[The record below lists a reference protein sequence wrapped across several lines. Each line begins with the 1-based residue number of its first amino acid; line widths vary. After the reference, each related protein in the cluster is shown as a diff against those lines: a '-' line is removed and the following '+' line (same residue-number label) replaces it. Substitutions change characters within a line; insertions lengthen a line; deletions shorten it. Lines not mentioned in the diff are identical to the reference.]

1 MAIPV
6 TASTNAVTKVTQL
19 YVAMFGRAPDTEG
32 LNFWGGA
39 LDAGQSVAQVAQ
51 AMFGTTPARA
61 YFPEGSTSQEVV
73 QSFYVN
79 VLGRQPDADGL
90 AFWVA
95 RLDALKATGNTNAVG
110 QVVTEIINIV
120 TSYTGNDPAGV
131 ESAQLFA
138 NKLEVA
144 NFWVSENGNVLDS
157 AKPIVLVNSDPASVN
172 QVKAQILNG
181 FGDIVADT
189 TFTLKEVYTETTVV
203 VGPEVERVVMWGYNP
218 HAHGETGVDNL
229 DGDNPDGNDNN
240 LTNEGPADGG
250 VPVSYL
256 YDYLETVAGLDFV
269 QLGLIDVVD
278 GVYATVDGL
287 TITQN
292 GDGTQTISVTLPNG
306 TVNTAEVAL
315 GELYF
320 KLVYNALFD
329 SEGNSRLYEVVRA
342 ADPNDVGSTVTVRNY
357 IPIRLTPSNNNGGT
371 IEQGYTTAGD
381 DLIVAGRLDLLHG
394 AYIDGGAGR
403 NTLEVDAKGT
413 YAQPVAVLNVQEIHV
428 QNLPNVYTGGT
439 GGYLGDSNYPGL
451 GNGSG
456 SSDSVL
462 DLSRAV
468 DIDRLVV
475 TEGTGTGAALGDL
488 TIVGVRN
495 GATLRL
501 EGGFTQDVT
510 VHYGEGLT
518 GPLTVELLLGQV
530 TGNLNFAHN
539 TDALNLVS
547 LGGVANSFG
556 SEDIGGRL
564 TSLTISGDAALFI
577 NGDLDNSFQ
586 DETPVTIDASANTKG
601 VDLTLTGS
609 EKVTFIGSQ
618 GNDRFQVA
626 TSDDSSDIVG
636 VGPNDDVVTISGS
649 NGNNH
654 FEVSATTLHVTAG
667 NGNNNVEVAGRFG
680 DVTLG
685 NGNNSVYADS
695 DEGFETLAVTVGDG
709 NNIIRAEGSETVTI
723 TAGDGANR
731 IDADTSAN
739 VNITAGDGGN
749 TVTAVNTQSASV
761 TTGAGNDKI
770 TASAATITIDAG
782 AGNDVVTVAGI
793 AGELSESAAAG
804 LNLMLVLDDSGSMS
818 GSRITALK
826 SGLNGML
833 DGLEANGVNAATI
846 TIVFASTA
854 TASAWGT
861 IDQARAVIDAM
872 GNGGGTNYEAAL
884 AAAMAGWDTSGKLV
898 GANNVSVFVS
908 DADSSLD
915 PAVASDWQDFLVA
928 NSIVSYAVGLDVAS
942 DAGLA
947 EVAYNG
953 QTNSDMAAILTDSN
967 GLAHIL
973 DGIGEGLVGTSGK
986 QALVTINLGEGQNT
1000 LHLGD
1005 ADQLAQGL
1013 VALEGSSITGENITM
1028 VVNANSDLRA
1038 ATLSGISK
1046 VVLDNADVGSADRT
1060 VDNGM
1065 LTITASQ
1072 FVDIGAANFSV
1083 EGSIFHTHGT
1093 IKIIVEEDI
1102 SLASINVNSLPRN
1115 IDLLIEINDGA
1126 TLTMTAEQLHK
1137 WVAQNGV
1144 TLADDGNTDDAGGK
1158 VIITGGGENFD
1169 PFNTSD
1175 TVKTSIGGNIYYG
1188 GSLSD
1193 DFSDYN
1199 VTVNGGYGGYDRPSD
1214 TPNQVVWTID
1224 GDQYPVVGAVST
1236 WNYNIEII
1244 GDNDITF
1251 TGALNAG
1258 LVQGVN
1264 TTAFTV
1270 DFSQLQ
1276 GDANG
1281 LTLGNFENVGA
1292 VYGNG
1297 IPGDL
1302 ATVYVELDNASDYV
1316 VGGPGEGQGL
1326 VSSGVNEYVVTKIGA
1341 TATAATAHIYL
1352 CDTTQDLEVIALRG
1366 NYQDTLNVHNAAW
1379 GLAFELQGGTTLKAD
1394 GPTGTANVGK
1404 LVANYEWD
1412 GADAVVN
1419 LVHSVAGDTRT
1430 IKAYGIEINNADS
1443 ITVNVAGSA
1452 SIDAIAGDSLNE
1464 LMFNGSGNV
1473 AVTAVLPTLDV
1484 IDASGVTGTFAATI
1498 DQVDGSASTDFVF
1511 TGAQG
1516 GSTLSL
1522 IDSFT
1527 ATSATTID
1535 GGAGGM
1541 TLVVVGDET
1550 VDLDAASLSG
1560 IEAVVLGQG
1569 STIVLT
1575 VAQAVAI
1582 GEANFSTP
1590 GAATA
1595 SVELSGL
1602 NGEPF
1607 VVPDFADDI
1616 TITLVSIKADPVV
1629 TLHADTNLT
1638 GIGALAVPGG
1648 TTLNLTAAQ
1657 YQQLT
1662 DEGTITILA
1671 GTTGPVTVNIT
1682 DLSTADLAGGFDVS
1696 GVADAITLNLQVVG
1710 SIDLSAA
1717 DLTGVDAITFGDDAT
1732 LTLGDIQQGNG
1743 VAIVGGANSTL
1754 VFKDTGTTLFEDTDA
1769 SGFNVT
1775 YLKHTNTLTAGG
1787 NRNID
1792 DIFTGL
1798 AQTITKVVYNG
1809 EGWVNAVDQTVIIE
1823 AGTTVLD
1830 SLVYNKVEADVEL
1843 QDFTINLMGGVELSG
1858 HLRLSTGDKFAD
1870 ANDDGNQDAGENY
1883 LIRNYL
1889 QTLTINS
1896 TGTAANLLTGVA
1908 ANIIDGDVTPMGING
1923 SLNNNLLAVAINATQ
1938 ALTIIGKLVFNS
1950 NVGNDNGGD
1959 GMTVNDVEDA
1969 VATLT
1974 VTGTADVN
1982 VGTIDTSDADV
1993 DGLNV
1998 VNEGSGTITATI
2010 NSANVQNADVLSF
2023 TATGTGDVQL
2033 NVVGN
2038 VDLSGD
2044 VLTAVSQITIADGA
2058 TLTLSQAQ
2066 FDALGAANIIDGGN
2080 DGSAILNLNGVNAA
2094 FDATTIDANIDVQ
2107 TLTLAGSMDFAAT
2120 ASNLTGVDQI
2130 VVPEGATLTLTAA
2143 QFQQLKNAGTIV
2155 GAGAPATTS
2164 YTVNITGLTQAD
2176 IDGGAF
2182 DTSGI
2187 TAGTITLALGENVN
2201 LSADDV
2207 IENVD
2212 SVIMADGQTLGLKT
2226 HAQADDLV
2234 VQGGANTTVNF
2245 LFDIDFGVD
2254 GEIEAAGY
2262 NVTTLRALAVS
2273 VDNQDV
2279 EVLIDNLPSSVT
2291 LNLYED
2297 PSQVGYVSDIHRVVV
2312 IEPGVQTPA
2321 GFVAFNASDANREV
2335 RTLKITFQGDG
2346 TDPVTDANGNIFGA
2360 VINGNLVLDAY
2371 TLPVAPP
2378 AVAPI
2383 ADKFSKLTLVSEGTG
2398 TSNAITGN
2406 ITPLDTDGAGNKVD
2420 NNLLNIEIQAASA
2433 FTIGGDIVFNST
2445 AAAQN
2450 TATLTVNGV
2459 APVSIEQLVV
2469 NGPHIDVLAIDNDG
2483 GALTITGASPSINAG
2498 AAESIVL
2505 TGDGAITLGT
2515 VESTEDFADG
2525 ITGTALSEVDASGLS
2540 GDLYIENISGVDANL
2555 FSFTSGTGVTNVTV
2569 KGQTLDDDGNAATT
2583 SGWNFDLSNAA
2594 AGSELH
2600 LDGNTY
2606 TDGVLNIVLGANT
2619 TLYIDATTDL
2629 TGMNLSISQ
2638 VQNIVLADGVTLTLT
2653 AAQAHDLNIVGAN
2666 GAASTGVVN
2675 ITQLGTGAYDLSGIS
2690 ADIAGTVTLAA
2701 NDVTLNAATDL
2712 GDFSVT
2718 LNTLADEPDT
2728 LVGQTIRFQNV
2739 AQAEREVIAANDAT
2753 PGTGNS
2759 TNVVWLFNSIT
2770 APVDTSG
2777 YENLGRLWISQTLAT
2792 NSNNIE
2798 QLFTT
2803 LQDSIVR
2810 VEFTSLAEV
2819 NFALASADVNRTV
2832 ELVAFTNLAAT
2843 GLVFSDADRYEHVA
2857 SLTLDLGGS
2866 VNAGN
2871 LSIDNVVAPSANPL
2885 ELTPIGIA
2893 FNTLTIN
2900 SARALHEDHYLAPDL
2915 YVNDNDGT
2923 SEPGENVQPVNL
2935 NVVGNIGVGTVNGL
2949 DLLTV
2954 VLNTGNVSAIG
2965 NGTNTDAANLALSQ
2979 GANLR
2984 VGTITF
2990 DTEDA
2995 ASTAVLTVTGANT
3008 TTIASLNTSDAD
3020 ITGLTITNS
3029 GPGTLTVEG
3038 ASPAAAV
3045 SNTETLIINA
3055 TGDVVLGTA
3064 GDATKPGV
3072 SGADLSLIDVNGS
3085 GNVDLGVIALVDGND
3100 FTLDTEGSSG
3110 AVTAVFDGMTLNAGG
3125 NWTVEG
3131 AWTGGGTLSITLK
3144 DTVTL
3149 GAGTLT
3155 IDDAVITISG
3165 NVNLTTLAELNI
3177 DVSDVTFIVPAG
3189 NSLTILAEDADGLT
3203 VTGDGLVT
3211 ITELEA
3217 TPGANFA
3224 NVMTTDGD
3232 TGTVEVLV
3240 TTDVLTPVNFTG
3252 DMGKAHV
3259 TVSGNGVFDVTGASS
3274 LNSVVFDHDG
3284 NAGTPEVSVMSSYTV
3299 GAAATLVLTAAQ
3311 GDDRTVNG
3319 AGTTNV
3325 EDIGAYAGS
3334 ADMSLAGVASA
3345 TVNIAVD
3352 TSVTLDRADNLGA
3365 AGPGRVITIGN
3376 TDSLTAPGSV
3386 VTGQYIQ
3393 GLNATLE
3400 VDDENDGA
3408 TPDTPITAD
3417 LSNVSA
3423 QFITLVVGAEVGTIT
3438 FPVLYGDPTA
3448 VPAEVIQTVTLTAVQ
3463 ADGQTIV
3470 GDNGGTEGEVVVKD
3484 LGAEPTDLGLINAA
3498 IMTAHVSDAVV
3509 VLDPTTD
3516 LGSFDVVIDAV
3527 AGSLTLSA
3535 AQADGIQI
3543 TDGNITDDAVVTV
3556 TALEATPNADLSQI
3570 DVSDETALLDANGGV
3585 TLGANL
3591 GADMEVIVSDSVA
3604 GGSNVVTF
3612 TGAMNSASTTFTIAA
3627 DDIGLVFDANN
3638 AHDLTVAE
3646 QAPGY
3651 VNSAVTVNNVDGDEM
3666 DLSGITADTLVAN
3679 VPADAVMHANTDFG
3693 GFVVRLAEGADITM
3707 TQAQFL
3713 AVGATGA
3720 LDVVDFDSI
3729 AAGAEEIVTVTGWTP
3744 ATALDTSV
3752 VSPNLALVLHVDPAS
3767 APAVTV
3773 NALTDLSGVE
3783 EIVIPAGVTL
3793 TMTAD
3798 QFQQIQ
3804 TSATVTGAGTL
3815 NITNLDSDNADID
3828 LSTVTAQ
3835 AGTISLE
3842 DDLAEA
3848 AGVATTFSLDTALTA
3863 GGVSVEIDGVVYS
3876 AAWAGSHGQT
3886 LANFK
3891 TALNASGDFAAMVE
3905 GNTVTIRPKVP
3916 TDSYAIT
3923 IPFATVGDAAI
3934 GSTSESIYIV
3944 MDAAAVLDNA
3954 TGGKF
3959 SVLYTANGQSLTLSS
3974 EPQADGRNISEN
3986 GYAGNVL
3993 VLGFTTADDVA
4004 DNNAVIQ
4011 AGDFDVDHVWVL
4023 NDYLFNEFGI
4033 NTVPANFEFFLE
4045 DLAGTTL
4052 VTVYD
4057 VNTLLQANVL
4067 NPGGL
4072 TLIDR
4077 TVTVDQETTI
4087 QASIAFN
4094 DLGTDAE
4101 VRNLTLNLEGN
4112 SVIVGNLQLPQDK
4125 DPNAD
4130 LNNPDPN
4137 DDSLPL
4143 FFDTLTINS
4152 TNESGL
4158 PTAPNRITGA
4168 IFADNGSDGPG
4179 SESLAETFVLTLNP
4193 AMSIVGNEGQIG
4205 FDGTVMALL
4214 NGWDD
4219 ADVAAA
4225 LAGLTYNNW
4234 SATDISTAESSTFT
4248 VGALVAGQT
4257 VTINGLTV
4265 TATAAAT
4272 ADEVAAAFGGVV
4284 APSLLVSGANGTPT
4298 GWTGAPTIATA
4309 GATVTFTNTVNGDAT
4324 NFTTSTGTNPA
4335 AGVATNGASQVEFLN
4350 LNAGVVTDV
4359 VNGDF
4364 TFVANNGSTVGLTG
4378 TVATTQQGSFVANEN
4393 NLYTVVIN
4401 ATHDLVIDGELE
4413 MRYMTRSNSTNDETV
4428 TATITVN
4435 GTGNVTIGSVNTDDV
4450 HITGVTLINNGTGT
4464 VSAPGTSPGAAVSNT
4479 EVLTINVVNAAGVV
4493 NLGTAGDASKPGVSG
4508 ADLSLIDV
4516 NGAGDANLG
4525 VIALVDGMNFYLDAT
4540 GNSGDVTATIGATL
4554 ADGGVWSFA
4563 NGADG
4568 TLNLTINEDAV
4579 FTPGGTLSIQG
4590 ATITIDGDIDLSGV
4604 DLSGVQSDCEFFV
4617 PAGSVLTLT
4626 VDQVLAFQADS
4637 IVITGEGTVKVVGDA
4652 DDANASDLGAML
4664 MTVNVDLSGV
4674 TLTVADADSE
4684 LAFQNAGATDD
4695 GGVNPVAQNLIGS
4708 INNDRFLM
4716 DAGNNTVTGG
4726 AGDDVYEPT
4735 GGDNTFNVDAGTDT
4749 IGGPAGLDTG
4759 DVLVVSTGATA
4770 EAAGIIGFVATADTV
4785 NNGTANLSTDVGGG
4799 EINVALAGGTSG
4811 FNLLGGVGADT
4822 LTGGAN
4828 ADVINGGG
4836 STQVANPDTLTG
4848 NGGADAFF
4856 FNVGSSTPIQPGS
4869 VTTIAGVDR
4878 EVISL
4883 TADGNDDGDEVFS
4896 ITYILNGLV
4905 RVVTID
4911 TTAGAYAGLDV
4922 SIADDVLTAIKS
4934 AFDGLPGGS
4943 GVTVTLDLALDTA
4956 TFTALNGAQLTVGA
4970 LTQGAGTFTGLVGG
4984 TADGTDVPQE
4994 SLVTLQAGALGTDL
5008 ATVGETYRLGVT
5020 FTNGATNAIEYV
5032 VQAGDDF
5039 ADVAQQLDTLLTA
5052 QVGGAVTI
5060 TANPDGT
5067 IDIVD
5072 ADADNGGFTVST
5084 SVISAVTGTGAS
5096 NLGATDILTAD
5107 TITDFETTV
5116 DNIAFEGMAD
5126 GTGTN
5131 YDEAA
5136 GVVDYVTALSD
5147 ANLAMDGTVRYY
5159 LTSVNETAPGAG
5171 DGYGVLFFDANG
5183 DGGVDGVVQL
5193 LGVTEANFEWG
5204 DISA

>member
-61 YFPEGSTSQEVV
+61 YFPEGSSSQEII

-79 VLGRQPDADGL
+79 VLGRQPDAEGL

-95 RLDALKATGNTNAVG
+95 RLDALKATGNANAVG
-110 QVVTEIINIV
+110 QVVTEIISIV
-120 TSYTGNDPAGV
+120 VNYQGNTEEGAQ
-131 ESAQLFA
+131 SAQLFA
-138 NKLEVA
+138 NKIEVA
-144 NFWVSENGNVLDS
+144 NFWVLENGNVLDS

-357 IPIRLTPSNNNGGT
+357 IPIKLTPSVNNGGT

-413 YAQPVAVLNVQEIHV
+413 YAQPASVLNVQEIHV

-456 SSDSVL
+456 GSDSVL

-468 DIDRLVV
+468 HIDRLVV
-475 TEGTGTGAALGDL
+475 TEGSGTGAALGDL

-601 VDLTLTGS
+601 VDLTLSGS

-636 VGPNDDVVTISGS
+636 VGPDDDVVTISGS

-654 FEVSATTLHVTAG
+654 FEVSATTLHVEAG

-872 GNGGGTNYEAAL
+872 GNGGGTDYEAAL
-884 AAAMAGWDTSGKLV
+884 AAAMTGWDTSGKLV

-986 QALVTINLGEGQNT
+986 QALVTINLGEGENT

-1126 TLTMTAEQLHK
+1126 TLTMTAMQLHK

-1244 GDNDITF
+1244 GENDITF

-1270 DFSQLQ
+1270 DFSQLE
-1276 GDANG
+1276 GVANG
-1281 LTLGNFENVGA
+1281 LTLGNFEHVGA
-1292 VYGNG
+1292 VYGNSNNG
-1297 IPGDL
+1297 YETMVL
-1302 ATVYVELDNASDYV
+1302 VELDHATDKT
-1316 VGGPGEGQGL
+1316 VGAPGEGNGL
-1326 VSSGVNEYVVTKIGA
+1326 VSSGVTEYVVTKIGGPTA
-1341 TATAATAHIYL
+1341 PGSTGNTATIYL

-1366 NYQDTLNVHNAAW
+1366 NYNDTLQVEGAAW
-1379 GLAFELQGGTTLKAD
+1379 GLAFELQGGTTAKAD

-1430 IKAYGIEINNADS
+1430 IKAYGIEVNNADS
-1443 ITVNVAGSA
+1443 ITLNAAGNA
-1452 SIDAIAGDSLNE
+1452 TIDAIAGDSLNE

-1484 IDASGVTGTFAATI
+1484 IDASGVTGTFAASI

-1560 IEAVVLGQG
+1560 IEAVVLGHG

-1662 DEGTITILA
+1662 DEGTITVLT

-1682 DLSTADLAGGFDVS
+1682 DLSTADLGEGFDVS
-1696 GVADAITLNLQVVG
+1696 GVAAGITLNLQVVG
-1710 SIDLSAA
+1710 NIDLSAA
-1717 DLTGVDAITFGDDAT
+1717 TLTGVDAITFGDDAT
-1732 LTLGDIQQGNG
+1732 LTLGDIQQGDR

-1792 DIFTGL
+1792 DIFAGL

-1858 HLRLSTGDKFAD
+1858 NLRLSTGDKFAD
-1870 ANDDGNQDAGENY
+1870 ADGDGNQDAGENY
-1883 LIRNYL
+1883 LIRDYL

-1923 SLNNNLLAVAINATQ
+1923 SLDNNLLAVAINATQ
-1938 ALTIIGKLVFNS
+1938 ALTITGKLVFNS

-2033 NVVGN
+2033 NVVGT

-2066 FDALGAANIIDGGN
+2066 FDALGAANIIDGGV

-2155 GAGAPATTS
+2155 GAGSPATTS
-2164 YTVNITGLTQAD
+2164 YTVHITDLTQAD

-2182 DTSGI
+2182 VTTGI
-2187 TAGTITLALGENVN
+2187 TAATITLALGEDVN

-2212 SVIMADGQTLGLKT
+2212 SVIMDDGQTLGLAT
-2226 HAQADDLV
+2226 QVQADDLV
-2234 VQGGANTTVNF
+2234 INGGTNTTVN
-2245 LFDIDFGVD
+2245 LMFDFT
-2254 GEIEAAGY
+2254 GEIDAEGY
-2262 NVTTLRALAVS
+2262 NITTLRALAVS

-2346 TDPVTDANGNIFGA
+2346 SDPVIDANGNIFGA
-2360 VINGNLVLDAY
+2360 VISGNLVLDAY
-2371 TLPVAPP
+2371 TP
-2378 AVAPI
+2378 AVGSI
-2383 ADKFSKLTLVSEGTG
+2383 ADKFNKLTLVSEGTG
-2398 TSNAITGN
+2398 TSNGITGN
-2406 ITPLDTDGAGNKVD
+2406 ITPLDTDGAGAKVD
-2420 NNLLNIEIQAASA
+2420 NNLLNVEIQAASA

-2450 TATLTVNGV
+2450 TATLTVNGA

-2469 NGPHIDVLAIDNDG
+2469 NGSNIDVLTIDNDG

-2498 AAESIVL
+2498 SAESIVL

-2515 VESTEDFADG
+2515 VESTEDYADG

-2569 KGQTLDDDGNAATT
+2569 TGQTLNDDGDAATT
-2583 SGWNFDLSNAA
+2583 SGWNLDLSNAA

-2600 LDGNTY
+2600 LAGNTY
-2606 TDGVLNIVLGANT
+2606 TDGVLNIMLGANT

-2638 VQNIVLADGVTLTLT
+2638 VQNIVLADGATLKLT

-2690 ADIAGTVTLAA
+2690 ADIAGTITLAG

-2718 LNTLADEPDT
+2718 LDTVADESTT

-2739 AQAEREVIAANDAT
+2739 DQAERVVIAANDAT
-2753 PGTGNS
+2753 PATGSS
-2759 TNVVWLFNSIT
+2759 TNVVWLFTDIT
-2770 APVDTSG
+2770 APVNTDG
-2777 YENLGRLWISQTLAT
+2777 YASNLGRLWISQTLAA
-2792 NSNNIE
+2792 NDNNVE
-2798 QLFTT
+2798 QLFTS
-2803 LQDSIVR
+2803 LPDSIVR
-2810 VEFTSLAEV
+2810 VEFTSLDEV
-2819 NFALASADVNRTV
+2819 NFALASAGILRTV
-2832 ELVAFTNLAAT
+2832 ELVSFTDLEAT
-2843 GLVFSDADRYEHVA
+2843 GLVFSDGDRYEHVQQ
-2857 SLTLDLGGS
+2857 LTLKLGGS
-2866 VNAGN
+2866 VNSGN
-2871 LSIDNVVAPSANPL
+2871 IALDNIIAPSSNPL
-2885 ELTPIGIA
+2885 ELTPTGIA
-2893 FNTLTIN
+2893 FNKLTI
-2900 SARALHEDHYLAPDL
+2900 SSERALHEDHSLAPDL
-2915 YVNDNDGT
+2915 YVNDNDGL
-2923 SEPGENVQPVNL
+2923 SEPGEHVQPANL
-2935 NVVGNIGVGTVNGL
+2935 NIVGDIGIGASNGL
-2949 DLLTV
+2949 DLLIV
-2954 VLNTGNVSAIG
+2954 ELNTGDLSSTAGTLNPQNDQPGYSAI
-2965 NGTNTDAANLALSQ
+2965 TDAANLALSK
-2979 GANLR
+2979 GANLQ

-2990 DTEDA
+2990 DSEVA
-2995 ASTAVLTVTGANT
+2995 ASTALLTVTGANT
-3008 TTIASLNTSDAD
+3008 TTIASLNTADAD

-3029 GPGTLTVEG
+3029 GSGTLTVTG

-3045 SNTETLIINA
+3045 SNTETLTINA

-3100 FTLDTEGSSG
+3100 FTLDTEGSTG
-3110 AVTAVFDGMTLNAGG
+3110 DVTAVLDGATLNAAGE
-3125 NWTVEG
+3125 WTIEG
-3131 AWTGGGTLSITLK
+3131 SWTGGTLNVTLK

-3165 NVNLTTLAELNI
+3165 NVNLTTLADLDI
-3177 DVSDVTFIVPAG
+3177 VDLSDVTFIVPTG

-3203 VTGDGLVT
+3203 VTGGGLVT

-3284 NAGTPEVSVMSSYTV
+3284 IVGTPEVSVMSSYTV

-3365 AGPGRVITIGN
+3365 AGAGRVTTIATGV
-3376 TDSLTAPGSV
+3376 TLTSAGSV
-3386 VTGQYIQ
+3386 VNGQYIV
-3393 GLNATLE
+3393 GEDATLL
-3400 VDDENDGA
+3400 VDDENTA
-3408 TPDTPITAD
+3408 PTETPITAN

-3423 QFITLVVGAEVGTIT
+3423 EFITLVDTAIAGMIT
-3438 FPVLYGDPTA
+3438 FPVLYGSPAAKDLDPTVA
-3448 VPAEVIQTVTLTAVQ
+3448 VQTVTLTAAQ
-3463 ADGQTIV
+3463 ASNQTID
-3470 GDNGGTEGEVVVKD
+3470 GASAGTEGEVVVTA
-3484 LGAEPTDLGLINAA
+3484 LGAAQTNLGNIDVGRA
-3498 IMTAHVSDAVV
+3498 TAHVPADATLHAGTNLGEFNVE
-3509 VLDPTTD
+3509 LATD
-3516 LGSFDVVIDAV
+3516 VD
-3527 AGSLTLSA
+3527 LTLTA
-3535 AQADGIQI
+3535 AQADGRAI
-3543 TDGNITDDAVVTV
+3543 TPEVTATGTETVTV
-3556 TALEATPNADLSQI
+3556 TALELTLNADLSAI
-3570 DVSDETALLDANGGV
+3570 EVDTETALLDANGGV

-3627 DDIGLVFDANN
+3627 DDIELVFDAND

-3651 VNSAVTVNNVDGDEM
+3651 ANSAVTVNNVDGDLM
-3666 DLSGITADTLVAN
+3666 DLTDITADTLVAK
-3679 VPADAVMHANTDFG
+3679 VPADAVMHAGTNFG
-3693 GFVVRLAEGADITM
+3693 GFNVVLAEGADLTLSF
-3707 TQAQFL
+3707 AQFL
-3713 AVGATGA
+3713 NVGVNDAA
-3720 LDVVDFDSI
+3720 LDAVDFSS
-3729 AAGAEEIVTVTGWTP
+3729 AAGGVEEIVTVTGWEP
-3744 ATALDTSV
+3744 LVALNTSV
-3752 VSPNLALVLHVDPAS
+3752 IPGTLALKLVIADGTA
-3767 APAVTV
+3767 ATQTV
-3773 NALTDLSGVE
+3773 NAATNLSGVE

-3804 TSATVTGAGTL
+3804 HSVTVTGAGTL
-3815 NITNLDSDNADID
+3815 NLTGFDQDNVDID
-3828 LSTVTAQ
+3828 LSSVTAN
-3835 AGTISLE
+3835 AGTIALDKSL
-3842 DDLAEA
+3842 
-3848 AGVATTFSLDTALTA
+3848 VTTFTLTA
-3863 GGVSVEIDGVVYS
+3863 DLTDGGVSVEIDGVTYS
-3876 AAWAGSHGQT
+3876 ATWQGSSAAT
-3886 LANFK
+3886 LAAFA
-3891 TALNASGDFAAMVE
+3891 TALE
-3905 GNTVTIRPKVP
+3905 GGNLFSAVVAGNSVTIKP
-3916 TDSYAIT
+3916 TAPDYAYAIT
-3923 IPFATVGDAAI
+3923 TAFSETDTGPAIASSSQAAVAATAVVAGQVQWVNAS
-3934 GSTSESIYIV
+3934 STLV
-3944 MDAAAVLDNA
+3944 LDPLAVLDNA
-3954 TGGKF
+3954 AGAKF
-3959 SVLYTANGQSLTLSS
+3959 GIIMTAANQGITLSS
-3974 EPQADGRNISEN
+3974 ETQADGRSVTEQGALANTRLI
-3986 GYAGNVL
+3986 
-3993 VLGFTTADDVA
+3993 LGFDTKDNGDIDDGSLVA
-4004 DNNAVIQ
+4004 TNYK
-4011 AGDFDVDHVWVL
+4011 VDHVVVL
-4023 NDYLFNEFGI
+4023 NTYLSNQFGGV
-4033 NTVPANFEFFLE
+4033 TPANIETFLF
-4045 DLAGTTL
+4045 DLDSGIPVTIFDADSAL
-4052 VTVYD
+4052 V
-4057 VNTLLQANVL
+4057 ANVVAPSAVASV
-4067 NPGGL
+4067 N
-4072 TLIDR
+4072 R
-4077 TVTVDQETTI
+4077 TVTVEPNTRVD
-4087 QASIAFN
+4087 ASIAFN
-4094 DLGTDAE
+4094 DIRPDSE
-4101 VRNLTLNLEGN
+4101 VRNLVLNLGGN
-4112 SVIVGNLQLPQDK
+4112 SIIDGNLTLPQNQDPRAQLPTKYVQ
-4125 DPNAD
+4125 
-4130 LNNPDPN
+4130 L
-4137 DDSLPL
+4137 
-4143 FFDTLTINS
+4143 FDTLTINS
-4152 TNESGL
+4152 TDEVGALVSPNVLNGNIIANTGLNGAESQVEVFTL
-4158 PTAPNRITGA
+4158 TLDAAMA
-4168 IFADNGSDGPG
+4168 IAG
-4179 SESLAETFVLTLNP
+4179 SED
-4193 AMSIVGNEGQIG
+4193 QIG
-4205 FDGTVMALL
+4205 FDGEVINL
-4214 NGWDD
+4214 GDGDD
-4219 ADVAAA
+4219 VDDVGNA
-4225 LAGLTYNNW
+4225 LAGGSYNNW
-4234 SATDISTAESSTFT
+4234 RATYDALTNVVTFT
-4248 VGALVAGQT
+4248 N
-4257 VTINGLTV
+4257 I
-4265 TATAAAT
+4265 
-4272 ADEVAAAFGGVV
+4272 
-4284 APSLLVSGANGTPT
+4284 
-4298 GWTGAPTIATA
+4298 TA
-4309 GATVTFTNTVNGDAT
+4309 GATADAAIG
-4324 NFTTSTGTNPA
+4324 S
-4335 AGVATNGASQVEFLN
+4335 
-4350 LNAGVVTDV
+4350 
-4359 VNGDF
+4359 F
-4364 TFVANNGSTVGLTG
+4364 TFLQNGGSSANFPGTSAVAV
-4378 TVATTQQGSFVANEN
+4378 TQQGSFQGSEN
-4393 NLYTVVIN
+4393 NLLDVTIN
-4401 ATHDLVIDGELE
+4401 ATHDLEIAGTIEF
-4413 MRYMTRSNSTNDETV
+4413 RYVSGSKSILNTTVDETAVATLRV
-4428 TATITVN
+4428 T
-4435 GTGNVTIGSVNTDDV
+4435 GDSNVTVGSVNTGDD
-4450 HITGVTLINNGTGT
+4450 HITGLVFTNTNTATVTI
-4464 VSAPGTSPGAAVSNT
+4464 PGTSPGAALYDT
-4479 EVLTINVVNAAGVV
+4479 ETLTINNNGAGGFYGDIVF
-4493 NLGTAGDASKPGVSG
+4493 GTALDLAKPGIASD
-4508 ADLSLIDV
+4508 DLSLIDL
-4516 NGAGDANLG
+4516 NGGGNIDLG
-4525 VIALVDGMNFYLDAT
+4525 VIALVDGNAFTLDTDGMLAGSVVNAT
-4540 GNSGDVTATIGATL
+4540 LRADMAAGGTWTLDNSAGLGDVNVTIAGTGVVDTYGVDPVYGA
-4554 ADGGVWSFA
+4554 AF
-4563 NGADG
+4563 GA
-4568 TLNLTINEDAV
+4568 
-4579 FTPGGTLSIQG
+4579 GGTLVVNNVDLLIEGDVDFTTLTLNFTLVNEVVVGTG
-4590 ATITIDGDIDLSGV
+4590 AT
-4604 DLSGVQSDCEFFV
+4604 
-4617 PAGSVLTLT
+4617 LTLT
-4626 VDQVLAFQADS
+4626 VDQVLDFAAAG
-4637 IVITGEGTVKVVGDA
+4637 VAVTGAGTVEVVGNA
-4652 DDANASDLGAML
+4652 DDVDGNVLGTPL
-4664 MTVNVDLSGV
+4664 QTVTVNLSGV
-4674 TLTVADADSE
+4674 VLTAADEGAAAGDE
-4684 LAFQNAGATDD
+4684 LLQFTNAGADHDSNVLTT
-4695 GGVNPVAQNLIGS
+4695 GIAQNIIGS
-4708 INNDRFLM
+4708 ANNDEFTLNF
-4716 DAGNNTVTGG
+4716 GSTVTGG
-4726 AGDDVYEPT
+4726 AGDDVYT
-4735 GGDNTFNVDAGTDT
+4735 AVGAGYYTYNVDAGTDT
-4749 IGGPAGLDTG
+4749 ITNLFSDAGGA

-4770 EAAGIIGFVATADTV
+4770 NATVLDGFVATVDSSNAGTVVVVDGDDLVDTTIDFTDAG
-4785 NNGTANLSTDVGGG
+4785 GTGSYTITGGNSAVTGTDV
-4799 EINVALAGGTSG
+4799 LAGGDG
-4811 FNLLGGVGADT
+4811 D
-4822 LTGGAN
+4822 
-4828 ADVINGGG
+4828 DIINGGNL
-4836 STQVANPDTLTG
+4836 TQTMAAAKDVLTG
-4848 NGGADAFF
+4848 NGGADRFVFDVNMGNTTAL
-4856 FNVGSSTPIQPGS
+4856 SYSTT
-4869 VTTIAGVDR
+4869 VANVDR
-4878 EVISL
+4878 E
-4883 TADGNDDGDEVFS
+4883 
-4896 ITYILNGLV
+4896 
-4905 RVVTID
+4905 TIQI
-4911 TTAGAYAGLDV
+4911 TAGAGANGTLTFAYTINGNAVTIPVPVTSGMTAVQVAAAIANQLQLVGAFVSAATTGGTDTITVTAQPAFDIELNGVTLADGTGVTAAAALEGAEVAQEGTLTASGTPTAGDQYSVAVTLNGGA
-4922 SIADDVLTAIKS
+4922 SIVAVYTAVLGDDADDVLAGLASEFNANAALSTVNAVN
-4934 AFDGLPGGS
+4934 AVLNDGL
-4943 GVTVTLDLALDTA
+4943 
-4956 TFTALNGAQLTVGA
+4956 
-4970 LTQGAGTFTGLVGG
+4970 LV
-4984 TADGTDVPQE
+4984 
-4994 SLVTLQAGALGTDL
+4994 
-5008 ATVGETYRLGVT
+5008 
-5020 FTNGATNAIEYV
+5020 F
-5032 VQAGDDF
+5032 
-5039 ADVAQQLDTLLTA
+5039 
-5052 QVGGAVTI
+5052 
-5060 TANPDGT
+5060 
-5067 IDIVD
+5067 VD
-5072 ADADNGGFTVST
+5072 EAPDNGGFSLVPDLT
-5084 SVISAVTGTGAS
+5084 AAFGGTGAS
-5096 NLGATDILTAD
+5096 NGTDYTTADIITDYQVGVDKIVFATATGTDLQNGSGLNYLGAIGVANVGTAVANAALAFTANSGSLQYYMTSVADIDGGAADFNGDTNLTNDAY
-5107 TITDFETTV
+5107 
-5116 DNIAFEGMAD
+5116 GMLF
-5126 GTGTN
+5126 
-5131 YDEAA
+5131 
-5136 GVVDYVTALSD
+5136 VD
-5147 ANLAMDGTVRYY
+5147 ANLDGTADAMI
-5159 LTSVNETAPGAG
+5159 LLAGITAATFSP
-5171 DGYGVLFFDANG
+5171 L
-5183 DGGVDGVVQL
+5183 
-5193 LGVTEANFEWG
+5193 
-5204 DISA
+5204 DIMGS